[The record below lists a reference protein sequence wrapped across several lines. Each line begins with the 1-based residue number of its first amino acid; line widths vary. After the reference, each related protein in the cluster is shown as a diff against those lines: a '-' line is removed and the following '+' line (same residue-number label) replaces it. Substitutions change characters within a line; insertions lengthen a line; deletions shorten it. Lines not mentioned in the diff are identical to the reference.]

1 MKIVINKCYGG
12 FGLSDLAMKEYAKLK
27 GIKLYPEKDKA
38 FSLITYYTV
47 PKDKRVKPID
57 WNKASLEERQK
68 YNEKYGKEAIYD
80 KDIPRDD
87 KILVKVVE
95 KLGKKASDRFANLE
109 VVEIPDDV
117 EWEIEEYD
125 GSEWIAEKHRTWR

>member
-95 KLGKKASDRFANLE
+95 KLEEKANGMYASLE
-109 VVEIPDDV
+109 VVEIPDGV